1 LVQAFATFFKPEV
14 FIFDLDFKKHG
25 WLDRKGKEG
34 RGAGVGEEG
43 EEDL

>member
-14 FIFDLDFKKHG
+14 LKFDYDLKKA
-25 WLDRKGKEG
+25 WLGRKGRKG
-34 RGAGVGEEG
+34 RGVGVGEEG